1 MLFRSIGKEILS
13 NAVILSFD
21 TGRSIETDGG
31 MSFDMTI
38 REIRVAKNAYT
49 NSASGKTVKSG
60 MQQITRNN
68 KAVYHTVRNGDTLYG
83 LSRAYYGTDQQYV
96 KLYEANSAVIEAA
109 ARDAGYVSSDGGAV
123 LIAGTKLLIP

>member
-1 MLFRSIGKEILS
+1 
-13 NAVILSFD
+13 
-21 TGRSIETDGG
+21 
-31 MSFDMTI
+31 
-38 REIRVAKNAYT
+38 
-49 NSASGKTVKSG
+49 
-60 MQQITRNN
+60 MQQIARNN

-83 LSRAYYGTDQQYV
+83 LSRVYYGTDQQYV